1 MKDALR
7 LLGRDAVVYGLA
19 GGVSRFVKVLL
30 VPIVAKAY
38 PAAVYG
44 VFDSLGVYGYLAAI
58 AAVLGLDSAVVLF
71 VRPRTED
78 PAGRGGAATQALVM
92 TAGAGIAVGLVVV
105 AGRHL
110 WSALLLGSDDFA
122 ASIAWA
128 GAAVPFS
135 ALLIFALSLLKWEFR
150 RGWFLMA
157 SLGSVVVSILLTWV
171 VAFHTSYGLPGLF
184 AASLCGQAAGAAI
197 ALRGCRGL
205 FGRVTR
211 FDMARPMLAIGLP
224 FAVIGV
230 AASLTPSIDR
240 FFIVRA
246 HSLADAGLYGVG
258 QKIAALMALV
268 LSGFQAAWG
277 PFAIGMR
284 DAPGRNQVFRR
295 VLLLVTVW
303 GVALATMLSFAA
315 PRIAVV
321 AATAEYGGAGA
332 VVAPLAL
339 SAVLGAVYFI
349 VSIGA
354 FFEGRSLRNLAA
366 YLAGVG
372 VTLALDVAFTSAG
385 APPVA
390 IAWANC
396 GGQAAA
402 VACMAV
408 LAHRVHPIPF
418 PYATTAAAIGAGA
431 ALATLAARA
440 APALGLPALASLLLA
455 TAVTFGLVTWF
466 AIFQPAERRA
476 IQALRRVP
484 RAPGRIPRQ

>member
-1 MKDALR
+1 MRKALG

-38 PAAVYG
+38 PAEVYG
-44 VFDSLGVYGYLAAI
+44 VFDSLGVYGYLAAV

-71 VRPRTED
+71 VRPRAVEPGD
-78 PAGRGGAATQALVM
+78 RGSAATQALM
-92 TAGAGIAVGLVVV
+92 LTALAGTVIGLVVIV
-105 AGRHL
+105 GRRL
-110 WSALLLGSDDFA
+110 WSTLLLGSDEFA
-122 ASIAWA
+122 ASVAWA

-135 ALLIFALSLLKWEFR
+135 GLLIFALSLLKWEFR
-150 RGWFLMA
+150 RGWFLLA
-157 SLGSVVVSILLTWV
+157 SIGSVVVSIVFTWL
-171 VAFHTSYGLPGLF
+171 VAFHTSAGLPGLF
-184 AASLCGQAAGAAI
+184 AASLGGQATGAAI
-197 ALRGCRGL
+197 ALWGCRDL
-205 FGRVTR
+205 FGRPAGLGR
-211 FDMARPMLAIGLP
+211 ARPMLAIGLP

-277 PFAIGMR
+277 PFAIGLR
-284 DAPGRNQVFRR
+284 DAPERNQVFGR
-295 VLLLVTVW
+295 VLLLVAVW
-303 GVALATMLSFAA
+303 GVALATMLSLAA

-321 AATAEYGGAGA
+321 AATAAYGGAGV

-339 SAVLGAVYFI
+339 SALLGAVYFI

-354 FFEGRSLRNLAA
+354 FLEGRSLRNLAA
-366 YLAGVG
+366 YATGVG
-372 VTLALDVAFTSAG
+372 VTLVLDLALTSAG

-402 VACMAV
+402 VTCMAA
-408 LAHRVHPIPF
+408 LSHRVHPIPF
-418 PYATTAAAIGAGA
+418 PYAGAAAAIGVGA
-431 ALATLAARA
+431 ALTAAAAAA
-440 APALGLPALASLLLA
+440 APTLGLPALALLLLA
-455 TAVTFGLVTWF
+455 TPAAFGLVTWF

-476 IQALRRVP
+476 IQALRRPPRDPGRVP
-484 RAPGRIPRQ
+484 RQ